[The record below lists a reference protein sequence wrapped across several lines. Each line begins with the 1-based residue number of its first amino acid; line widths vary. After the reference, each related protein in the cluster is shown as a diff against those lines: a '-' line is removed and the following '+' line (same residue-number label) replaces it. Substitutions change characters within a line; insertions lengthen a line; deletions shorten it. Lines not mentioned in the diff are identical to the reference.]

1 MSLLSV
7 RTLKSTCPLL
17 LLLAF
22 LSDIHCAHL
31 KSSLLDTEVLLLNLT
46 KYLNSLDAEAILYHR
61 LLNSFTDHIFFY
73 YCNCLSLNNCI
84 AYLEFL
90 NHLCLQEVSF
100 PSTLVITNVKMAESG
115 LSFFLFF
122 FLIFILFLIY
132 FSLFL
137 FLELWG

>member
-7 RTLKSTCPLL
+7 RSLKSTCSLL

-46 KYLNSLDAEAILYHR
+46 KCLNSLDAEAILYHR
-61 LLNSFTDHIFFY
+61 LLDSFTDHIFFY
-73 YCNCLSLNNCI
+73 YCNCSSLNNCI

-90 NHLCLQEVSF
+90 NHLCLQGVSF
-100 PSTLVITNVKMAESG
+100 PFTLIVVTNVKMAESR
-115 LSFFLFF
+115 LSFFLFSF
-122 FLIFILFLIY
+122 SFLFY